1 MSGLSLNHTAFPL
14 VEELMREPERYG
26 IRVLRAECGATV
38 LDLGVEAPGGLEAGL
53 KMVEICLG
61 GLGRASLAWL
71 NVAGRFIPAVSVWTD
86 RPALSTLGS
95 QMAGWK
101 LELSGRV
108 VLGSGPARA
117 LVKKPKKVFRAL
129 GHEEEADLAILA
141 LEAEE
146 LPDED
151 SLRGVAEACGI
162 GPDKLYVLVAP
173 INSTAGL
180 VQVVGRAVE
189 ACLLKMMNIGLDVMA
204 VRTALGIALLPP
216 PHPDPDVCMG
226 RTNDSLLYGSTV
238 ILTADLDDQ
247 VLAEAVPKL
256 PSCSSPSY
264 GKPFLAI
271 YEEAGRD
278 FYSIDPAVF
287 APAQVAITSLRSGHT
302 YVAGELNEGIIVESF
317 GPRA

>member
-1 MSGLSLNHTAFPL
+1 MPGLSLNRMALPL
-14 VEELMREPERYG
+14 VRELLSEPEKYG
-26 IRVLRAECGATV
+26 IRVLKAGCGATV
-38 LDLGVEAPGGLEAGL
+38 LDLGVEATGGLEAGL
-53 KMVEICLG
+53 KMVEVCLG

-71 NVAGRFIPAVSVWTD
+71 NVAGHLMPAVSVWTD
-86 RPALSTLGS
+86 RPALSALGS
-95 QMAGWK
+95 QMAGWR
-101 LELSGRV
+101 LELSGRT

-117 LVKKPKKVFRAL
+117 LVRKPKKVFRAL

-146 LPDED
+146 LPDEGF
-151 SLRGVAEACGI
+151 LKGVAGACGV
-162 GPDKLYVLVAP
+162 GPDKLYVLVAS

-189 ACLLKMMNIGLDVMA
+189 ACLLKMMNMGLDVKA
-204 VRTALGIALLPP
+204 VRTALGIAPLPP
-216 PHPDPDVCMG
+216 LHPDPDVCMG

-287 APAQVAITSLRSGHT
+287 APARVAITSLRSGRT
-302 YVAGELNEGIIVESF
+302 YVAGKLNEDIILESF
-317 GPRA
+317 GLKA